1 MHNPPIHLGTSSFTA
16 TGWEGS
22 FYPRGLKSSD
32 CLAYYAE
39 HFDSVEVDSTF
50 YACPS
55 PKTVSGWFSKTPVN
69 FIFSV
74 KVPQTITHE
83 KVLGDCAAEW
93 KEFLD
98 TMSILKQKLGP
109 IVFQFPYFNRALF
122 RDREPFLQRL
132 VLFLKTLPKDQKFAV
147 ELRNK
152 DWLDGDFAY
161 VLAQFGVALV
171 LQDRSWMADPH
182 TFKFDPITADF
193 TYIRWLGNRKEIE
206 AMVQSWDKVV
216 VDRDEELNGWV
227 DFVFKAIEQGKAVYA
242 YANNHYQGHG
252 PATIRRIVE
261 LWKGKGLPGIGKSFV
276 AKPVPSVQ
284 HRLFE

>member
-1 MHNPPIHLGTSSFTA
+1 MPDGHIYLGTSSFTA

-22 FYPRGLKSSD
+22 FYPRGLKSADYLS
-32 CLAYYAE
+32 YYAE

-55 PKTVSGWFSKTPVN
+55 EKTVCGWNAKTPEN
-69 FIFSV
+69 FIFCV

-83 KVLGDCAAEW
+83 KVMVDCGAEW
-93 KEFLD
+93 LEFLK
-98 TMSILKQKLGP
+98 TMQILGPRLGP

-122 RDREPFLQRL
+122 RDREPFVERL
-132 VLFLKTLPKDQKFAV
+132 VGFLKQLPRDHQFAV

-161 VLAQFGVALV
+161 VLRQFGVALV
-171 LQDRSWMADPH
+171 LQDRSWMPDPL
-182 TFKFDPITADF
+182 TLPFDPIIADF
-193 TYIRWLGNRKEIE
+193 IYVRWLGNRQEIE
-206 AMVQSWDKVV
+206 AMVQKWDKVV
-216 VDRDEELNGWV
+216 VDRTEELNKWIDLFLKTTKRGV
-227 DFVFKAIEQGKAVYA
+227 TVYA

-252 PATIRRIVE
+252 PATIRKFIE
-261 LWKGKGLPGIGKSFV
+261 FWGKRGLPEIGKKPAPRKSPV
-276 AKPVPSVQ
+276 AQ